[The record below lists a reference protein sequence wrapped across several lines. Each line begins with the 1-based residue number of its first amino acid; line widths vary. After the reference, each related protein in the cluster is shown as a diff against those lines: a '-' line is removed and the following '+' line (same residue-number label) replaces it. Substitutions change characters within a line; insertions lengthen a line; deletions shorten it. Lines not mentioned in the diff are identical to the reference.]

1 MRQTSTPGAAAARP
15 GAPALIAGAR
25 PAPPTLPAG
34 ASGRPARPHQGQ

>member
-1 MRQTSTPGAAAARP
+1 MRETSTTGAVEAPP